1 GNRLTKV
8 VDVSN
13 DATPQHHLSGTTNYL
28 YDGNGNMTSRLNT
41 AQPGNN
47 ITAIRYNH
55 LNLPAV
61 IRRTASDSITYVYDA
76 TGRKLR
82 STQSGTV
89 TDYIDGI
96 EWEGTALNLL
106 HMEEGRITKSGA
118 TYTYE
123 YFLKDHLGN
132 NRSGFKPTSS
142 GTAPS

>member
-1 GNRLTKV
+1 AAKYHF
-8 VDVSN
+8 
-13 DATPQHHLSGTTNYL
+13 PGTTAYTHV
-28 YDGNGNMTSRLNT
+28 NGNMTSRLNS

-76 TGRKLR
+76 TGRMLQHPVRNGYRLYRRHRMGGHSAK
-82 STQSGTV
+82 SAA
-89 TDYIDGI
+89 Y
-96 EWEGTALNLL
+96 
-106 HMEEGRITKSGA
+106 GRRAYYQEGA

-142 GTAPS
+142 GTAPSTPSF